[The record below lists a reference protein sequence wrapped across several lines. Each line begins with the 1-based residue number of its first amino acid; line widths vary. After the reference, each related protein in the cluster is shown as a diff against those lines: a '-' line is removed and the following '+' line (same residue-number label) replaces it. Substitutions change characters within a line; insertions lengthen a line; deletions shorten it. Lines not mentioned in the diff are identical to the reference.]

1 MKQRLFLICAVL
13 MTAIFSVSA
22 QTNLDLSSGNLTIS
36 APGTYNV
43 TQSGGV
49 TTNTLTINSTAAGTV
64 QVTITGLNVSLT
76 TGSPIM
82 ISNTNKGTIT
92 ITASGENIL
101 ETSATDGHASINN
114 ASQANLTING
124 TGTVRSTIL
133 NSLLI
138 RKYNMTTATSLYL
151 TGSVKLISA
160 GRVVS
165 DSYSDAA
172 SGDLVK
178 LTVPY

>member
-43 TQSGGV
+43 TQSGGGV

-76 TGSPIM
+76 T
-82 ISNTNKGTIT
+82 
-92 ITASGENIL
+92 
-101 ETSATDGHASINN
+101 
-114 ASQANLTING
+114 
-124 TGTVRSTIL
+124 
-133 NSLLI
+133 
-138 RKYNMTTATSLYL
+138 
-151 TGSVKLISA
+151 
-160 GRVVS
+160 
-165 DSYSDAA
+165 
-172 SGDLVK
+172 
-178 LTVPY
+178 